1 MKNKSGG
8 RPRPGRRT
16 GRPDTRSEILD
27 AARAQFVKVGY
38 RAATVRAIAAAA
50 GVDPALISYFFGSK
64 QHLFG
69 EAMALRANP
78 AELITERIEG
88 PLDELPRR
96 LLTVLLETWDQ
107 PENQPTL
114 LMIAQTGAGPDGSAL
129 TRGFVEEVLAIPIT
143 ERLLHEGVP
152 VDDARICTA
161 LLITQLVGV
170 VYARYVLAA
179 DPVATI
185 PRQSFIDCFTPALNA
200 VIHTCASPI
209 AGSRRTPSS
218 RRRPSA
224 PSVDRP
230 ISQSPCSHSWQR

>member
-1 MKNKSGG
+1 VKNKSRRRGL
-8 RPRPGRRT
+8 GRRT
-16 GRPDTRSEILD
+16 GRPDTRSQILD
-27 AARAQFVKVGY
+27 AAHAQFIEVGY
-38 RAATVRAIAAAA
+38 RAATMRAIAAEA
-50 GVDPALISYFFGSK
+50 GVDPALITYFFGSK

-78 AELITERIEG
+78 AEIIAGQIDG

-114 LMIAQTGAGPDGSAL
+114 LVIAQTGAGPDSSAL
-129 TRGFVEEVLAIPIT
+129 TRGFVEEVLAAPIT
-143 ERLLHEGVP
+143 KRLLHEDVP

-179 DPVATI
+179 DPVAAI
-185 PRQSFIDCFTPALNA
+185 PRHVFIDRFTPALSA
-200 VIHTCASPI
+200 VFAS
-209 AGSRRTPSS
+209 ATT
-218 RRRPSA
+218 
-224 PSVDRP
+224 
-230 ISQSPCSHSWQR
+230 ISE